1 MNKASLCI
9 SETSKKREVMSKL
22 ESAELFAKNKHRDQL
37 YGNKPYWNHLVGV
50 VSRLKSIGITDE
62 DVLCS
67 AWLHDTIEDTDTTFD
82 EIYQRFGRTVAV
94 MVSSLTKDNSLP
106 KSKKEKQYLTQLK
119 DAPWEA
125 QLIKLCDISA
135 NLSELKN
142 SSWSKTRKKNYIKR
156 KLQNLE
162 AIKSGISDNKS
173 KIPNVESIIAG
184 INEILKKHGHRPIII

>member
-1 MNKASLCI
+1 
-9 SETSKKREVMSKL
+9 MSKL
-22 ESAELFAKNKHRDQL
+22 ESAELFAKNKHRDQQ

-50 VSRLKSIGITDE
+50 VSRLKSIGVTDE

-67 AWLHDTIEDTDTTFD
+67 AWLHDTIEDTDATFD
-82 EIYQRFGRTVAV
+82 EIYQRFGRGVAV
-94 MVSSLTKDNSLP
+94 MVSSLTKDNTLP

-156 KLQNLE
+156 KLQNLD

-173 KIPNVESIIAG
+173 KIPNVESIISG